1 MQDINKVYG
10 ALSIQEIKAAP
21 QSDYMNEQQL
31 SFFRNYLIELHDIPR
46 EHIREAKEQLLNRG
60 L

>member
-31 SFFRNYLIELHDIPR
+31 SFFRNY
-46 EHIREAKEQLLNRG
+46 
-60 L
+60 